1 MTDVQSRDARPPVH
15 FRAAGV
21 SLVIDL
27 DAPVPSVL
35 HWGADLGDLDA
46 AALTALGL
54 SSGVELT
61 NNAPDVPRRLTLLPV
76 ERDMWSGTPALA
88 GHLGGRRTSPRPVMV
103 DDATLV
109 THSPDGGGTLEAEFT
124 DEVTG
129 LALFLLIRLTPQ
141 GLVQVRHRAR
151 RPADDPVDGETP
163 YDLAGLTALMP
174 LPPRATEILDFTG
187 RWSRERQPQ
196 RLPVVDGSHH
206 RHVRRGKPGADSPYV
221 TLAGTTGFANRTGE
235 VWGFHLAW
243 SGDSH
248 WRVERL
254 AEGAGGSS
262 SVIGGGEALRAGE
275 VRLLPG
281 QEYVSPDAFF
291 AWSGRGLDGISER
304 FHGYLR
310 ARASHPVRPR
320 PVLVN
325 TWEAV
330 YFDHD
335 LERLKALVDRAAQ
348 VGAERFVLDDGWFS
362 GRRNDTT
369 SLGDWQVDEGV
380 WPQGLAPLADHVRTR
395 GLEFGL
401 WFEPEMISLDSR
413 VAREHPEW
421 ILAPAQGEGSS
432 MRQQYVLDLTDPAA
446 FSYLLEAISGL
457 VQRYRVA
464 YVKWDHN
471 RELHEA
477 VSRSHGDTVAVSA
490 QTRATYRLM
499 DELRER
505 CPGLE
510 IESCSAGGSRVD
522 LGILARTD
530 RVWASDCID
539 PVERIMTDRWT
550 SLLLPPELIGVHV
563 GSSPAHTT
571 SRRTDTTM
579 RFAGALLGH
588 TGVEWDL
595 TSRDDEEL
603 RALTAFV
610 AFQKSLRPV
619 LARGRVV
626 NADIPDPATTLR
638 GVVDADGSRAVYV
651 WARTV
656 TSSAVLSGQVR
667 FPGLD
672 PARSYVVR
680 IVDDFGLPSFPGREH
695 SPWVRAALDGSLVL
709 PGVALGTVGLPMP
722 TLAAQQALV
731 LELTAR

>member
-1 MTDVQSRDARPPVH
+1 MTDDHSRDVRPPVH
-15 FRAAGV
+15 LRAAGV

-27 DAPVPSVL
+27 EGPVPSVV
-35 HWGADLGDLDA
+35 HWGADLGDVSEA
-46 AALTALGL
+46 GL
-54 SSGVELT
+54 SALALSAGVELT
-61 NNAPDVPRRLTLLPV
+61 SNAPDVPRRLTLLPV
-76 ERDMWSGTPALA
+76 ERDLWSGTPAIA
-88 GHLGGRRTSPRPVMV
+88 GHLAGRRTSPRPVSV
-103 DDATLV
+103 REALTV
-109 THSPDGGGTLEAEFT
+109 TPDPAGGGTIEAEFT
-124 DEVTG
+124 DEITA
-129 LALFLLIRLTPQ
+129 LALSLFLRLTPQ
-141 GLVQVRHRAR
+141 GLVQVRHRVHRSETDA
-151 RPADDPVDGETP
+151 DGEQP

-174 LPPRATEILDFTG
+174 LPPRASEILDFTG

-196 RLPVVDGSHH
+196 RLPVTDGSHH
-206 RHVRRGKPGADSPYV
+206 RHGRRGKPGADNPYV
-221 TLAGTTGFANRTGE
+221 TIVGTAGFANRTGE

-254 AEGAGGSS
+254 PEGAGGASA
-262 SVIGGGEALRAGE
+262 VIGGGEALRPGE
-275 VRLLPG
+275 IRLLPG

-291 AWSGRGLDGISER
+291 AWSGQGLDGISDR
-304 FHGYLR
+304 FHQYLR
-310 ARASHPVRPR
+310 ARDSHPVRPR

-335 LERLKALVDRAAQ
+335 QDRLTALVDRAAE
-348 VGAERFVLDDGWFS
+348 VGAERFVLDDGWFL
-362 GRRNDTT
+362 GRRNDRT
-369 SLGDWQVDEGV
+369 SLGDWQVDPQV
-380 WPQGLAPLADHVRTR
+380 WPRGLAPLADHVRAR

-413 VAREHPEW
+413 VAREHPDW
-421 ILAPAQGEGSS
+421 ILAPSQGFGAS
-432 MRQQYVLDLTDPAA
+432 MRQQYVLDLTSEAA
-446 FSYLLEAISGL
+446 FGYLLESISGL
-457 VQRYRVA
+457 VAQYGVA

-477 VSRSHGDTVAVSA
+477 VSRVHGDAVAVSA
-490 QTRATYRLM
+490 QTHALYRLM
-499 DELRER
+499 DELRSR
-505 CPGLE
+505 HPGLE

-571 SRRTDTTM
+571 SRQTDVTL

-595 TSRDDEEL
+595 TGRDPDEL
-603 RALTAFV
+603 AALTAFI
-610 AFQKSLRPV
+610 AFQKDIRALI
-619 LARGRVV
+619 ARGRVV

-656 TSSAVLSGQVR
+656 TSSSILSGQVR

-672 PARSYVVR
+672 AGRDYTVRVVSE
-680 IVDDFGLPSFPGREH
+680 FGLPSFPGREH
-695 SPWVRAALDGSLVL
+695 SPWVAAALENDLTL
-709 PGVALGTVGLPMP
+709 PGAVLARAGLPMP

-731 LELTAR
+731 LELNAV